1 MTGRQIT
8 WISQVTMP
16 FFLLMVLMV
25 LLLWWFPAIA
35 TWLPSKM

>member
-8 WISQVTMP
+8 WIAKVTMP
-16 FFLLMVLMV
+16 FFFLMALMV
-25 LLLWWFPAIA
+25 LLLWWFPGIA